1 MTNWGQATDIDVV
14 AAGAGRVVGV
24 AWARPVQHENIIDVP
39 AAHHEI
45 VIAVHP
51 DYHGEGIGATL
62 MSGVKAWPDAC
73 QIDMALTKVR
83 ESRYSALLWLG
94 FW

>member
-1 MTNWGQATDIDVV
+1 MSTALMTSAVIPWGDKLHLFGRDIILQATDIDVV

-51 DYHGEGIGATL
+51 DYHG
-62 MSGVKAWPDAC
+62 
-73 QIDMALTKVR
+73 
-83 ESRYSALLWLG
+83 
-94 FW
+94 

>member
-51 DYHGEGIGATL
+51 DYHG
-62 MSGVKAWPDAC
+62 
-73 QIDMALTKVR
+73 
-83 ESRYSALLWLG
+83 
-94 FW
+94 